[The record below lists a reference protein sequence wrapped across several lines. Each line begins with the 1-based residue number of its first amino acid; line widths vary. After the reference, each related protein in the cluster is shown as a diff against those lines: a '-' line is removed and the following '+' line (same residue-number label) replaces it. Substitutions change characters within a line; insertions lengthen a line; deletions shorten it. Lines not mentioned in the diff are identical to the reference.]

1 MAKTLDR
8 KTVQSYYNQ

>member
-8 KTVQSYYNQ
+8 KTVHSYYNQ